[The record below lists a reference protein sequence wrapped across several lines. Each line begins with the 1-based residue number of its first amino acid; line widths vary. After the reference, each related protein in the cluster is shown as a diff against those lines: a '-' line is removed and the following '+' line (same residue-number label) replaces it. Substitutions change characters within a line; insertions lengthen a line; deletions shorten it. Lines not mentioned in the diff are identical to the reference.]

1 MIFSITI
8 FWNLSNFWTLSYFDN
23 FLFINFELYSLTF
36 IRLFFLYGG
45 PYTPLSDSL
54 LTPLYV
60 LSWVNGTV
68 RDRVS
73 NNFLSFFLLPHM
85 HFLDTLNEIIFC
97 FSKADWCFKAILF
110 RIARIKIITCT
121 LSHSDEQYFAVSSP
135 PHTVQSSNE
144 EVFAELVFVPQQGAL
159 L

>member
-8 FWNLSNFWTLSYFDN
+8 FGLYHILTTSFLLILNFIPLHLFVYFS
-23 FLFINFELYSLTF
+23 FMVALILHC
-36 IRLFFLYGG
+36 
-45 PYTPLSDSL
+45 
-54 LTPLYV
+54 LTP
-60 LSWVNGTV
+60 
-68 RDRVS
+68 
-73 NNFLSFFLLPHM
+73 FLLHFMCFHEWMELWETGFQITSCLFFLLPHM

-110 RIARIKIITCT
+110 RIARIKKITCT